1 MLVNPILNFEFAKV
15 ERSLRDKI
23 EKDIGER
30 KTGHAAV
37 NLGIVSVIRA
47 LISRSET
54 DYNLAILQLTE
65 TQNNATNIFSALTLK
80 LFPSANFFT
89 FKSLQLLDDSRFV
102 QEAETEDKDMDKD
115 KEIDSDFIKSYYQR
129 NVLELIT
136 AECALLQIFLKCVF
150 TGEHSNI
157 FTSLLSESEFTAFR
171 STFMA
176 LYHAYD
182 RFKLLPEG
190 NKLRLDNEYRDGLM
204 FTWGLCSLVTLL
216 LPSQLGVILGTSGF
230 LLSSI
235 YEALNL
241 IKYSASLSSDGLHS
255 LLATLILIFYNSEV
269 NNNIEEAKEHLDSL
283 GQPKSALCQYFQ
295 AKLLRLQGQLS
306 SSIDVLTKIRSS
318 STMLQLPVFW
328 QIIQCFA
335 ESQKWPEAIQYI
347 KMLRDVGYPS
357 RIFSL
362 YLEASFMQAST
373 GRAFGPLSFEVQCLL
388 EKILEAS
395 RAKHKAPRPFMDRLA
410 IARARNVLERGEFFF
425 LPHFEIFLLWNRLEG
440 ISHKEFV
447 TSQVREALES
457 SGQLT
462 FEQQTLG
469 WLILVVLCDSP
480 VTASK
485 LIVNHI
491 LPKERALPSSLF
503 VMIRSKCELARCL
516 LLEGKNEAAQ
526 FLINEIEMICFDKNG
541 FPGQVT
547 ILLLLSK
554 LKQQKQ

>member
-1 MLVNPILNFEFAKV
+1 MLVNPVLNFEFAKV
-15 ERSLRDKI
+15 ERILREKI
-23 EKDIGER
+23 EKDVGER
-30 KTGHAAV
+30 KTGHASM
-37 NLGIVSVIRA
+37 NLGIISVIRA

-54 DYNLAILQLTE
+54 DYNLAILQLSE
-65 TQNNATNIFSALTLK
+65 TQNNATKIFSTLTLK
-80 LFPSANFFT
+80 LFPSANLFT

-102 QEAETEDKDMDKD
+102 QKGENKEI
-115 KEIDSDFIKSYYQR
+115 EIDSDSDSDFIESYYKR
-129 NVLELIT
+129 SVLELIT

-157 FTSLLSESEFTAFR
+157 FASLLAESEFTDFR
-171 STFMA
+171 SAFMT
-176 LYHAYD
+176 LYHIYD

-190 NKLRLDNEYRDGLM
+190 NILKLDNEYRDGLM
-204 FTWGLCSLVTLL
+204 LTWGLCSLVTLL
-216 LPSQLGVILGTSGF
+216 LPSPLAVILGTTGF
-230 LLSSI
+230 QLSSI
-235 YEALNL
+235 PEALNL
-241 IKYSASLSSDGLHS
+241 IKYSASLSNGDGLHF
-255 LLATLILIFYNSEV
+255 LLATLLLIFYNSDA
-269 NNNIEEAKEHLDSL
+269 NINIEEAKRHLDSL
-283 GQPKSALCQYFQ
+283 GQPKSALCQYLQ
-295 AKLLRLQGQLS
+295 AKLARLQGQLS
-306 SSIDVLTKIRSS
+306 SSIDILTKIRSS
-318 STMLQLPVFW
+318 STMIQLPVFW

-347 KMLRDVGYPS
+347 KALRDCGYPS

-373 GRAFGPLSFEVQCLL
+373 GRTFGPLSFEVKCLL

-410 IARARNVLERGEFFF
+410 IARARNVLERGELFF

-469 WLILVVLCDSP
+469 WLILAVLCDSP
-480 VTASK
+480 ATSSK

-491 LPKERALPSSLF
+491 LPKERALPPSFF
-503 VMIRSKCELARCL
+503 VMIRSKCELSRCL
-516 LLEGKNEAAQ
+516 LLEGKKEAAQ
-526 FLINEIEMICFDKNG
+526 LLINEIEKICFDKNG
-541 FPGQVT
+541 FPGQIT

-554 LKQQKQ
+554 LKQQNQ